1 MFKQIP
7 LLKPVYYARENNIL
21 KEFYIPVMKESI
33 IYNRASAYF
42 SAKALCDC
50 AEGIEY
56 VAINKGQIRII
67 LSEDIE
73 EDDFKK
79 IKLGYDLK
87 DKLNLGLISKLE
99 LIEKTDDNIRIYS
112 NLAYLIAE
120 GLVDI
125 KIAFMRKGTFHYK
138 FGVYVDAEGNEI
150 TSCGSDNLTDAAV
163 NRNGESFDI
172 TCSWLCSQFDYGKIA
187 NNKEKFENLW
197 NNKDAEAVVLDVNNI
212 VLKGIIKYNKGK
224 LIMDNAFLKEN
235 CFILDYEN
243 ERLIGINKL
252 EQSLE
257 YKFIV
262 FSKMYLRRFIESSV
276 GNKIIFKENL
286 TYVDFEKI
294 ITLFKNN
301 LPIVSLYTTTE
312 LDEYIKVKQ
321 MYLHDRKKLGVDIK
335 IKSDLCKN
343 ELEKYRLI
351 LSKNMTRQLREQQ
364 LWDSFYMYKMKKCSN
379 FSVPGSGKTSSVLGV
394 FSYLQNFGNIDKI
407 VVICPKNAFES
418 WKNEF
423 NMCFENKQSLK
434 CFDVQG
440 NLSSQQ
446 KHYLL
451 NYEYSQYNLFLFNYE
466 SLNAYKK
473 EIKNLVKNRTLL
485 VYDEVHKAK
494 AINGERATNS
504 IEIAKDANYV
514 ITMTG
519 TPIPNS
525 YLDIYNNL
533 HILYPNE
540 YDSFFGFKEQF
551 LKNPNEYEREQIN
564 YKIKPFYCRTSKEQL
579 DVPVANKDIFYLE
592 NATNTENRA
601 AEILYS
607 KYKKN
612 KFSLIVRLLQLESCP
627 EMLLEKLD
635 FNDFKEIL
643 DITINPEEL
652 DYSDASKELKD
663 IVQNIG
669 TTIKTKRCINLV
681 QELYNANKSVI
692 IWTLF
697 RKSISNLRTL
707 LDDIGIC
714 SKEITGG
721 TSMEDRK
728 RILDKFLNKEFNVL
742 ITNPQTL
749 AESISLHSVCHD
761 AIYYEYSYN
770 LVHLL
775 QSKDRIHRLGLPKN
789 QYTQYYYL
797 QTLFKINDI
806 DYSLDTMIFERLKLK
821 EEIMLKAVDDG
832 KLERVFTEQEDIDA
846 IFKKLDL

>member
-7 LLKPVYYARENNIL
+7 LKPIYYARENNIL
-21 KEFYIPVMKESI
+21 KEFYIPVMKDSI
-33 IYNRASAYF
+33 VYDRASAYF
-42 SAKALCDC
+42 SSKALCDC

-56 VAINKGQIRII
+56 VALNNGKIRII

-79 IKLGYDLK
+79 IKQGYDLK
-87 DKLNLGLISKLE
+87 AKLNQGLISKLE
-99 LIEKTDDNIRIYS
+99 LINKTDDSVRIYS

-138 FGVYVDAEGNEI
+138 FGVYVDADGNEI
-150 TSCGSDNLTDAAV
+150 TSCGSDNLTEAAIH
-163 NRNGESFDI
+163 RNGESFDI
-172 TCSWLCSQFDYGKIA
+172 TCSWLCSEFDYGKILS
-187 NNKEKFENLW
+187 NKEKFDNLW
-197 NNKDAEAVVLDVNNI
+197 NNKDLEAI
-212 VLKGIIKYNKGK
+212 VLKVDDVVLKEIIKYNKGK

-252 EQSLE
+252 EQNIE
-257 YKFIV
+257 FNV
-262 FSKMYLRRFIESSV
+262 FNKIHLRRFVESCV
-276 GNKIIFKENL
+276 GNKVVFKENL

-294 ITLFKNN
+294 INLFRNK
-301 LPIVSLYTTTE
+301 LPKISLFTTAI
-312 LDEYIKVKQ
+312 LDEYITSKQ
-321 MYLHDRKKLGVDIK
+321 MYLNDRKDLGIQIKLKD
-335 IKSDLCKN
+335 DLCKN
-343 ELEKYRLI
+343 ELEKYRLV
-351 LSKNMTRQLREQQ
+351 LAKTMTRQLREQQ
-364 LWDSFYMYKMKKCSN
+364 LWDSFYMCKMKKCSN

-394 FSYLQNFGNIDKI
+394 FAYLQDCGNVDKI

-423 NMCFENKQSLK
+423 NICFKDKQKLK
-434 CFDVQG
+434 CFDVQSSD
-440 NLSSQQ
+440 SSQQ
-446 KHYLL
+446 KHYIL
-451 NYEYSQYNLFLFNYE
+451 NYDYKQYNLFLFNYE
-466 SLNAYKK
+466 SLNSYKQ
-473 EIKNLVKNRTLL
+473 EIKKLVKNRTLL
-485 VYDEVHKAK
+485 IYDEVHKAK
-494 AINGERATNS
+494 SINGERATNS

-540 YDSFFGFKEQF
+540 YDSFFGFKEQL
-551 LKNPNEYEREQIN
+551 LKNPNDIERNQIN
-564 YKIKPFYCRTSKEQL
+564 DRIKPFYCRTSKEQL
-579 DVPVANKDIFYLE
+579 CVPLANQDLFYLE
-592 NATNTENRA
+592 DATNEENRV

-607 KYKKN
+607 KYQRN
-612 KFSLIVRLLQLESCP
+612 KFALIIRLLQLESCP
-627 EMLLEKLD
+627 ELLLENLD
-635 FNDFKEIL
+635 FSEFRDIL
-643 DITINPEEL
+643 DISINPEDL
-652 DYSDASKELKD
+652 DYSDASSELND
-663 IVQNIG
+663 ILQNID
-669 TTIKTKRCINLV
+669 TTVKTKKCIQLV
-681 QELYNANKSVI
+681 KDLYNTNKPVI

-707 LDDIGIC
+707 LDNIGIP
-714 SKEITGG
+714 SEEITGG

-728 RILDKFLNKEFNVL
+728 IILNKFLNKEIKVL

-749 AESISLHSVCHD
+749 AESVSLHSICHD

-775 QSKDRIHRLGLPKN
+775 QSKDRIHRLGLPEN

-797 QTLFKINDI
+797 QTLFKIDNI
-806 DYSLDTMIFERLKLK
+806 EYSLDKMIYDRLKLK
-821 EEIMLKAVDDG
+821 EHIMLEAVDDG

-846 IFKKLDL
+846 IFKKLNI

>member
-7 LLKPVYYARENNIL
+7 LKPVYYARENNIL
-21 KEFYIPVMKESI
+21 KEFYIPVMKDSI
-33 IYNRASAYF
+33 IYDRASAYF
-42 SAKALCDC
+42 SAKALCNC

-73 EDDFKK
+73 EDDFEK
-79 IKLGYDLK
+79 IKRGYALK
-87 DKLNLGLISKLE
+87 TKLNQGLISKFE
-99 LIEKTDDNIRIYS
+99 LLDKTDDNIRIYS

-138 FGVYVDAEGNEI
+138 FGLYVDAEGNEI
-150 TSCGSDNLTDAAV
+150 TSCGSDNLTDAAIYG
-163 NRNGESFDI
+163 NGESFDI
-172 TCSWLCSQFDYGKIA
+172 TCSWLCSEFDYGKIA

-197 NNKDAEAVVLDVNNI
+197 NNKDAEAI
-212 VLKGIIKYNKGK
+212 VLKVDDVVLKEIIKYNKGK

-252 EQSLE
+252 EQNIE
-257 YKFIV
+257 FNV
-262 FSKMYLRRFIESSV
+262 FNKIHLRRFVESYV
-276 GNKIIFKENL
+276 GNKVVFKENL

-294 ITLFKNN
+294 ISLFKNK
-301 LPIVSLYTTTE
+301 LPNVSLFTTAA
-312 LDEYIKVKQ
+312 LDEYITSKQ
-321 MYLHDRKKLGVDIK
+321 MYLNDRKNLGIQIKLKD
-335 IKSDLCKN
+335 DLCKN
-343 ELEKYRLI
+343 ELEKYRLV
-351 LSKNMTRQLREQQ
+351 LAKTMTRQLREQQ
-364 LWDSFYMYKMKKCSN
+364 LWDSFYMCKMKKCSN

-394 FSYLQNFGNIDKI
+394 FAYLQDCGNVDKV

-423 NMCFENKQSLK
+423 NICFKDKQKLK
-434 CFDVQG
+434 CFDVQS
-440 NLSSQQ
+440 NESSQQ

-451 NYEYSQYNLFLFNYE
+451 NYEYKQYNLFLFNYE
-466 SLNAYKK
+466 SLNAYKQ
-473 EIKNLVKNRTLL
+473 EIKELVKNGTLL
-485 VYDEVHKAK
+485 VYDEIHKAK
-494 AINGERATNS
+494 GINGERATNS

-551 LKNPNEYEREQIN
+551 LKNPYETERNQIN
-564 YKIKPFYCRTSKEQL
+564 DRIKPFYCRTSKEQL
-579 DVPVANKDIFYLE
+579 CVPPANQDIFGLE
-592 NATNTENRA
+592 CATNEENRA

-607 KYKKN
+607 KYQKN
-612 KFSLIVRLLQLESCP
+612 KFALIIRLLQLESCP
-627 EMLLEKLD
+627 ELLLEKLD
-635 FNDFKEIL
+635 FSEFRDIL
-643 DITINPEEL
+643 DISIEPDEL
-652 DYSDASKELKD
+652 DYSDASSELKD

-669 TTIKTKRCINLV
+669 TTVKTKKCIQLV
-681 QELYNANKSVI
+681 QSLYQSNKPVI

-707 LDDIGIC
+707 LDEIGVP
-714 SKEITGG
+714 SEEITGG

-728 RILDKFLNKEFNVL
+728 IILDKFLNNEIKVL

-749 AESISLHSVCHD
+749 AESVSLHSVCHD

-775 QSKDRIHRLGLPKN
+775 QSKDRIHRLGLPDN

-797 QTLFKINDI
+797 QTLFKIDGI
-806 DYSLDTMIFERLKLK
+806 DYSLDEMIYDRLKLK
-821 EEIMLKAVDDG
+821 EHMMLEAVDDG

-846 IFKKLDL
+846 IFKKLNI

>member
-1 MFKQIP
+1 MFRQIP
-7 LLKPVYYARENNIL
+7 LKPVYYARENNIL
-21 KEFYIPVMKESI
+21 KEFYIPVMKDSI
-33 IYNRASAYF
+33 VYDRASAYF

-56 VAINKGQIRII
+56 IAINKGKIRII

-87 DKLNLGLISKLE
+87 TKLNQGLISKLE
-99 LIEKTDDNIRIYS
+99 LTNKTDNNIRIYS

-138 FGVYVDAEGNEI
+138 FGVYVDSDGNEI
-150 TSCGSDNLTDAAV
+150 TSCGSDNITDAAV
-163 NRNGESFDI
+163 YKNGESFDI
-172 TCSWLCSQFDYGKIA
+172 TCSWLCSKFDYGKIA
-187 NNKEKFENLW
+187 SNKEKFENLW
-197 NNKDAEAVVLDVNNI
+197 NNKDTEAI
-212 VLKGIIKYNKGK
+212 VLKVDDVVLKEIIKYNKGK
-224 LIMDNAFLKEN
+224 LIMDNAFLKDN

-252 EQSLE
+252 EKSIE
-257 YKFIV
+257 FDI
-262 FSKMYLRRFIESSV
+262 FSKIYLRRFIESNAE
-276 GNKIIFKENL
+276 NKIAFKPNL
-286 TYVDFEKI
+286 TYVDYESI
-294 ITLFKNN
+294 IALFKNKLTN
-301 LPIVSLYTTTE
+301 ISLYTTSALE
-312 LDEYIKVKQ
+312 EYITSKQ
-321 MYLHDRKKLGVDIK
+321 MYLNDRKRIGIQIKLKD
-335 IKSDLCKN
+335 DLCKN
-343 ELEKYRLI
+343 ELEKYRLV
-351 LSKNMTRQLREQQ
+351 LSKTMTRQLREQQ
-364 LWDSFYMYKMKKCSN
+364 LWDSFYMCKMKKCSN

-394 FSYLQNFGNIDKI
+394 FAYLQDCGNVDKV

-423 NMCFENKQSLK
+423 NICFNGKQELK
-434 CFDVQG
+434 CFDIQ
-440 NLSSQQ
+440 SSHPSQQ

-451 NYEYSQYNLFLFNYE
+451 NYEYKQYNLFLFNYE
-466 SLNAYKK
+466 SLNAYKQ
-473 EIKNLVKNRTLL
+473 EIKELVKNRTLL

-494 AINGERATNS
+494 GINGERAINS
-504 IEIAKDANYV
+504 IEIAKYANYV

-540 YDSFFGFKEQF
+540 YDSFFGFKQQL
-551 LKNPNEYEREQIN
+551 LKNPSEAERNLIN
-564 YKIKPFYCRTSKEQL
+564 DSIKPFYCRTSKEQL
-579 DVPVANKDIFYLE
+579 CVPPANGDLFYLE
-592 NATNTENRA
+592 SATNEENRA

-607 KYKKN
+607 KYQRN
-612 KFSLIVRLLQLESCP
+612 KFALIIRLLQLESCP
-627 EMLLEKLD
+627 ELLLEKLD
-635 FNDFKEIL
+635 FSEFRDIL
-643 DITINPEEL
+643 DISINADEL
-652 DYSDASKELKD
+652 DYSDASSELKN
-663 IVQNIG
+663 IIQNIK
-669 TTIKTKRCINLV
+669 TTVKTKKCVQLV
-681 QELYNANKSVI
+681 NDLYCANKSVI

-697 RKSISNLRTL
+697 RKSILNLRTL
-707 LDDIGIC
+707 LEQIGIPAE
-714 SKEITGG
+714 EITGE

-728 RILDKFLNKEFNVL
+728 IILDKFLNNEIKVL

-749 AESISLHSVCHD
+749 AESVSLHSICHD

-775 QSKDRIHRLGLPKN
+775 QSKDRIHRLGLPDN

-797 QTLFKINDI
+797 QTLFKINGI
-806 DYSLDTMIFERLKLK
+806 NYSLDEMIYDRLKLK
-821 EEIMLKAVDDG
+821 EHIMLEAVDDG

-846 IFKKLDL
+846 IFKKLNI

>member
-7 LLKPVYYARENNIL
+7 LKPVYYARENNIL
-21 KEFYIPVMKESI
+21 KEFYIPVMKDSI
-33 IYNRASAYF
+33 VYDRASAYF

-56 VAINKGQIRII
+56 VALNKGQIRII

-73 EDDFKK
+73 EDDFEK
-79 IKLGYDLK
+79 IKRGYDLK
-87 DKLNLGLISKLE
+87 AKLNQGLISKVE
-99 LIEKTDDNIRIYS
+99 LINKTDDNVRIYS

-138 FGVYVDAEGNEI
+138 FGVYVDAEGSEI

-172 TCSWLCSQFDYGKIA
+172 TCSWLCSDFDYGKIS

-197 NNKDAEAVVLDVNNI
+197 NNKDAEAI
-212 VLKGIIKYNKGK
+212 VLKVDDIVLKEIIKYNQGK
-224 LIMDNAFLKEN
+224 LIMDSTFLKKN

-252 EQSLE
+252 ENPVDFNIFC
-257 YKFIV
+257 KI
-262 FSKMYLRRFIESSV
+262 YLRRFIDSNT
-276 GNKIIFKENL
+276 GNKIVFKENL
-286 TYVDFEKI
+286 TYVDYEKI
-294 ITLFKNN
+294 IALFKNKLSN
-301 LPIVSLYTTTE
+301 ISLYTTSA
-312 LDEYIKVKQ
+312 LDEYISAKQ
-321 MYLHDRKKLGVDIK
+321 MYLNDRKDLGIQIKLKD
-335 IKSDLCKN
+335 DLCKN
-343 ELEKYRLI
+343 ELEKYRLV
-351 LSKNMTRQLREQQ
+351 LSKTMTRQLREQQ
-364 LWDSFYMYKMKKCSN
+364 LWDSFYMCKMKKCSN

-394 FSYLQNFGNIDKI
+394 FAYLQDRNDIDRI

-423 NMCFENKQSLK
+423 NICFKGKQELK
-434 CFDVQG
+434 CFDVQSKI
-440 NLSSQQ
+440 SSQQ

-451 NYEYSQYNLFLFNYE
+451 NYDYRRYNLFIFNYGQI
-466 SLNAYKK
+466 NAYKK
-473 EIKNLVKNRTLL
+473 EIKNIIKSRTLL

-494 AINGERATNS
+494 RINGECATHS

-540 YDSFFGFKEQF
+540 YDSFFGFKEQL
-551 LKNPNEYEREQIN
+551 LKNPNESERNLIN
-564 YKIKPFYCRTSKEQL
+564 DRIKPFYCRTSKEQL
-579 DVPVANKDIFYLE
+579 CVPPANQDIFYLE
-592 NATNTENRA
+592 DATNEENRA

-607 KYKKN
+607 KYQRN
-612 KFSLIVRLLQLESCP
+612 KFALIIRLLQLESCP
-627 EMLLEKLD
+627 ELLLEKLD
-635 FNDFKEIL
+635 FSEFRDIL
-643 DITINPEEL
+643 DISINPDEL
-652 DYSDASKELKD
+652 DYSDASNELKD
-663 IVQNIG
+663 IVQNLG
-669 TTIKTKRCINLV
+669 TTVKTKKCIQLV
-681 QELYNANKSVI
+681 QSLYQSNKPVI

-697 RKSISNLRTL
+697 RKSISNLRIL
-707 LDDIGIC
+707 LNEIGIP
-714 SKEITGG
+714 SEEITGG

-728 RILDKFLNKEFNVL
+728 IILDKFLNNEIKVL

-749 AESISLHSVCHD
+749 AESVSLHSICHD

-775 QSKDRIHRLGLPKN
+775 QSKDRIHRLGLPDN

-806 DYSLDTMIFERLKLK
+806 DYSLDEMIYDRLKLK
-821 EEIMLKAVDDG
+821 EHIMLEAVDDG

-846 IFKKLDL
+846 IFKKLNI

>member
-1 MFKQIP
+1 MFKQIS
-7 LLKPVYYARENNIL
+7 LKPVYYARENNIL

-33 IYNRASAYF
+33 VYDRASAYF

-56 VAINKGQIRII
+56 VALNKGHIRII
-67 LSEDIE
+67 LSEDID

-79 IKLGYDLK
+79 IKQGYDLK
-87 DKLNLGLISKLE
+87 EKLNKGLISKLE
-99 LIEKTDDNIRIYS
+99 IIEKTDDNTRIYS

-120 GLVDI
+120 GIVDI

-163 NRNGESFDI
+163 HRNGESFDI
-172 TCSWLCSQFDYGKIA
+172 TCSWLCSEFDYGKIV
-187 NNKEKFENLW
+187 NNKEKFEKLW
-197 NNKDAEAVVLDVNNI
+197 HNKDVEAIVLNIDNI
-212 VLKGIIKYNKGK
+212 VLKEIIKYNKGK

-252 EQSLE
+252 EQNLE
-257 YKFIV
+257 YNFNV
-262 FSKMYLRRFIESSV
+262 FSKMHLRRFIENSV
-276 GNKIIFKENL
+276 GNKILFRKNL
-286 TYVDFEKI
+286 TYVNFEKI
-294 ITLFKNN
+294 ISLFKTE
-301 LPIVSLYTTTE
+301 LPEISLYTTSI
-312 LDEYIKVKQ
+312 LNEYIISKQ
-321 MYLHDRKKLGVDIK
+321 MYLNDRKKIGIDIK
-335 IKSDLCKN
+335 LKN
-343 ELEKYRLI
+343 DSYKQKLEKYRLI
-351 LSKNMTRQLREQQ
+351 LSKTMTRQLREQQ
-364 LWDSFYMYKMKKCSN
+364 LWDSFYMYTMKKSSN
-379 FSVPGSGKTSSVLGV
+379 FSVPGSGKTASVLGV
-394 FSYLQNFGNIDKI
+394 FAYLQDYGSVDRI

-423 NMCFENKQSLK
+423 NICFKNKQNLK
-434 CFDVQG
+434 CFDVQS

-451 NYEYSQYNLFLFNYE
+451 NYEYRQYNLFLFNYE
-466 SLNAYKK
+466 SLNAYKQ
-473 EIKNLVKNRTLL
+473 EIKNLIKKKALL
-485 VYDEVHKAK
+485 VYDEVHKVK
-494 AINGERATNS
+494 S
-504 IEIAKDANYV
+504 ITGKHAMETKEIAKDANYV

-540 YDSFFGFKEQF
+540 YDSFFGFNEQF
-551 LKNPNEYEREQIN
+551 LKNPNE
-564 YKIKPFYCRTSKEQL
+564 EQL
-579 DVPVANKDIFYLE
+579 DVPIANQDIFYLE
-592 NATNTENRA
+592 NATNDENRA

-607 KYKKN
+607 KYRRN
-612 KFSLIVRLLQLESCP
+612 KFSLIIRLLQLESCP

-635 FNDFKEIL
+635 FKLFEDIF
-643 DITINPEEL
+643 DITMDTDEL
-652 DYSDASKELKD
+652 DYSDASNELKD
-663 IVQNIG
+663 IIKNIG
-669 TTIKTKRCINLV
+669 TTVKTKKCINLI
-681 QELYNANKSVI
+681 QELYNANKPVI

-707 LDDIGIC
+707 LDNIGIP
-714 SKEITGG
+714 SEEITGE
-721 TSMEDRK
+721 TAMEDRK
-728 RILDKFLNKEFNVL
+728 IILDKFLNKEFKVL
-742 ITNPQTL
+742 ITNPHTL
-749 AESISLHSVCHD
+749 AESVSLHSVCHD

-806 DYSLDTMIFERLKLK
+806 DYSLDTMIYNRLKLK
-821 EEIMLKAVDDG
+821 EDIMLQAVDDG
-832 KLERVFTEQEDIDA
+832 KLEKVFTNQEDIDA
-846 IFKKLDL
+846 IFKKLNL

>member
-7 LLKPVYYARENNIL
+7 LKPVYYARENNIL
-21 KEFYIPVMKESI
+21 KEFYIPVMKDSI
-33 IYNRASAYF
+33 VYDRASAYF

-56 VAINKGQIRII
+56 VVLNKGQIRII

-87 DKLNLGLISKLE
+87 AKLNQGLIPKLE
-99 LIEKTDDNIRIYS
+99 LIEKTGDNIRIYS

-138 FGVYVDAEGNEI
+138 FGVYVDADGNEI
-150 TSCGSDNLTDAAV
+150 TSCGSDNLTEAAIHQ
-163 NRNGESFDI
+163 NGESFSI
-172 TCSWLCSQFDYGKIA
+172 TCSWLCSEFDYGKIT

-197 NNKDAEAVVLDVNNI
+197 NNKDAEAIVSKVEDVVL
-212 VLKGIIKYNKGK
+212 KEIIKYNKGK

-252 EQSLE
+252 EKSFDFNIFC
-257 YKFIV
+257 KI
-262 FSKMYLRRFIESSV
+262 YLRRFIDSNTGEKV
-276 GNKIIFKENL
+276 VFKENL
-286 TYVDFEKI
+286 TYVDYEKI
-294 ITLFKNN
+294 IALFKSK
-301 LPIVSLYTTTE
+301 LPNVSLFTTAT
-312 LDEYIKVKQ
+312 LDEYITSKQ
-321 MYLHDRKKLGVDIK
+321 MYLNDRKNLGIQIKLKD
-335 IKSDLCKN
+335 DLCKN
-343 ELEKYRLI
+343 ELEKYKLI
-351 LSKNMTRQLREQQ
+351 LSKTMARQLREQQ
-364 LWDSFYMYKMKKCSN
+364 LWDSFYMCKMKKCSN

-394 FSYLQNFGNIDKI
+394 FAYLQDCGNVDKV

-423 NMCFENKQSLK
+423 NICFKDKQELK
-434 CFDVQG
+434 CFDVQS
-440 NLSSQQ
+440 NISSQQ
-446 KHYLL
+446 KHYIL
-451 NYEYSQYNLFLFNYE
+451 NYDYKQYNLFLFNYE
-466 SLNAYKK
+466 SLNSYKQ
-473 EIKNLVKNRTLL
+473 EIKRLVKNGTLL

-494 AINGERATNS
+494 GINGERATNS

-540 YDSFFGFKEQF
+540 YDSFFGFKEQL
-551 LKNPNEYEREQIN
+551 LKNPNESERNLIN
-564 YKIKPFYCRTSKEQL
+564 DRIKPFYCRTSKEQL
-579 DVPVANKDIFYLE
+579 CVPPANQDIFYLE
-592 NATNTENRA
+592 DATSNENRA

-607 KYKKN
+607 KYQRN
-612 KFSLIVRLLQLESCP
+612 KFALIIRLLQLESCP
-627 EMLLEKLD
+627 ELLLEKLD
-635 FNDFKEIL
+635 FSEFRDIL
-643 DITINPEEL
+643 DISIEPDEL
-652 DYSDASKELKD
+652 DYSDASSELK
-663 IVQNIG
+663 
-669 TTIKTKRCINLV
+669 NLV
-681 QELYNANKSVI
+681 QNLGTTVKTKKCIQLVQNLYNANKLVI

-707 LDDIGIC
+707 LNEIGIP
-714 SKEITGG
+714 SEEITGG

-728 RILDKFLNKEFNVL
+728 IILDKFLNNEIKVL

-749 AESISLHSVCHD
+749 AESVSLHSICHD

-775 QSKDRIHRLGLPKN
+775 QSKDRIHRLGLPDN

-806 DYSLDTMIFERLKLK
+806 DYSLDEMIYDRLKLK
-821 EEIMLKAVDDG
+821 EHIMLEAVDDG

-846 IFKKLDL
+846 IFKKLNI